1 MALLTKKKKYIE
13 INVAP
18 LIDIV
23 FLLLIFFMLTSEF
36 TDFKTID
43 MISPNQS
50 STSIQKN
57 DLPIIINL
65 SENGLVEIDKIEI
78 KLEDLSETIQM
89 KLMNSKNKKIIIST
103 LNETKINNL
112 IIVVDTIRSLGIENI
127 ALITKEKMNIL
138 EKKIKKKRLPNL
150 VPLINIV
157 FLLLIFFMLS
167 GTLSKKDL
175 FEVEP
180 PSSYTASN
188 AEAPE
193 IIILISSD
201 NKISLDDK
209 IISSNEL
216 ETYLTSLLKKQ
227 NIEEVLIKADGN
239 ASSGT
244 LSKVI
249 RMIRN
254 TGIKRA
260 AIVTKSVL

>member
-65 SENGLVEIDKIEI
+65 SENGLVEIDKMEI

-89 KLMNSKNKKIIIST
+89 KLMNSKNKKIVIST

-127 ALITKEKMNIL
+127 ALITKEK
-138 EKKIKKKRLPNL
+138 K
-150 VPLINIV
+150 
-157 FLLLIFFMLS
+157 
-167 GTLSKKDL
+167 
-175 FEVEP
+175 
-180 PSSYTASN
+180 
-188 AEAPE
+188 
-193 IIILISSD
+193 
-201 NKISLDDK
+201 
-209 IISSNEL
+209 
-216 ETYLTSLLKKQ
+216 
-227 NIEEVLIKADGN
+227 
-239 ASSGT
+239 
-244 LSKVI
+244 
-249 RMIRN
+249 
-254 TGIKRA
+254 
-260 AIVTKSVL
+260 

>member
-1 MALLTKKKKYIE
+1 EIMALLTKKKKNIE

-65 SENGLVEIDKIEI
+65 SEDGLVEIDKIEI

-89 KLMNSKNKKIIIST
+89 KLMNSKNKKIVIST

-127 ALITKEKMNIL
+127 ALITKEK
-138 EKKIKKKRLPNL
+138 K
-150 VPLINIV
+150 
-157 FLLLIFFMLS
+157 
-167 GTLSKKDL
+167 
-175 FEVEP
+175 
-180 PSSYTASN
+180 
-188 AEAPE
+188 
-193 IIILISSD
+193 
-201 NKISLDDK
+201 
-209 IISSNEL
+209 
-216 ETYLTSLLKKQ
+216 
-227 NIEEVLIKADGN
+227 
-239 ASSGT
+239 
-244 LSKVI
+244 
-249 RMIRN
+249 
-254 TGIKRA
+254 
-260 AIVTKSVL
+260 